1 MSAKLLSPTEALRAE
16 AQAILD
22 RLPPEALEP
31 VTEFL
36 RDLETQAD
44 QRAAEPLNHWF
55 TSLSAELLKAV
66 ESVRAARIELN
77 ELTARLA
84 KAPTSPRR

>member
-1 MSAKLLSPTEALRAE
+1 MSAKLLSPSEALRAE
-16 AQAILD
+16 ARAILD
-22 RLPPEALEP
+22 RLPPEVLEP

-44 QRAAEPLNHWF
+44 QMAAETFNHWF
-55 TSLSAELLKAV
+55 TSLSAELLEAV

-77 ELTARLA
+77 KLTAQLA
-84 KAPTSPRR
+84 RAPTSPRR